1 MNGRHQK
8 CRENVVQEEVVW
20 AAPGSRPSSVLLL
33 LLPLAPR
40 ARQPAFSVSGCPLR
54 RDEGGEGPSRL
65 TLVASLEPASPG
77 PGSRLEVE
85 SMLGDGGGGYNHCV
99 Q

>member
-20 AAPGSRPSSVLLL
+20 AAPGSRPSSVFLL

-40 ARQPAFSVSGCPLR
+40 ARQPDLSGCPLR
-54 RDEGGEGPSRL
+54 RDEGEEGPSRL
-65 TLVASLEPASPG
+65 TFVPSLEPASPG
-77 PGSRLEVE
+77 PGSRA
-85 SMLGDGGGGYNHCV
+85 GG
-99 Q
+99 